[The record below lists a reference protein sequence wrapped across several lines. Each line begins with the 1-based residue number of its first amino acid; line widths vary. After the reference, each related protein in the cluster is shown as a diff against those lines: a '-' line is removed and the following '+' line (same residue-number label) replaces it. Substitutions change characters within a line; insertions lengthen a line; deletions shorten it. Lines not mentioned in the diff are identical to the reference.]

1 MSDKLRVDQ
10 ALVRQGLASSR
21 EKAQALIMAGQVYR
35 REVKVLKPSEKVEEG
50 EAADGT
56 RPCAPL
62 CGPWGAQAG

>member
-1 MSDKLRVDQ
+1 MADKLRVDQ

-50 EAADGT
+50 EALTVRGHAHPFVG
-56 RPCAPL
+56 RGR
-62 CGPWGAQAG
+62 GPG